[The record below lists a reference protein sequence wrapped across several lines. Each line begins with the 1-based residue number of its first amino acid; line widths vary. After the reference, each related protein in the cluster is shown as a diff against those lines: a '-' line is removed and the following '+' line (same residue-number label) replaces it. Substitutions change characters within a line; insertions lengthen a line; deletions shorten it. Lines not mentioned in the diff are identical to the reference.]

1 MKKSNSVW
9 NDLLK
14 PVVVLTV
21 ICIVVSAALAAA
33 NGITA
38 PIIAKNAALAAD
50 ASRIELL
57 PEATD
62 GFDQVEISMEGI
74 TEMHKAK
81 NGVGYVISCQA
92 NGYGGPIKLMVAYDN
107 DGAIVSVKILELSET
122 PGVGDRVK
130 TMPSFLEQFVGI
142 NGELKKGDNVDT
154 ISGATI
160 SSSAVIEA
168 LNTAY
173 KAFNEKAKGIVVEEL
188 SFEDEVAQYFGN
200 MTAMDVTHEDVLE
213 AYTSDKGTVLVTE
226 GDGNGIIGEAHPS
239 GLALK
244 AYVSFDENGVITGVM
259 FDSEASETKG
269 LGTKVSDEE
278 YINKFVGQK
287 DGEAADV
294 LAGVT
299 YSSKGAKEAV
309 NKAAAAFAAING

>member
-9 NDLLK
+9 NEMLK
-14 PVVVLTV
+14 PVVVLTI
-21 ICIVVSAALAAA
+21 ICIVVSAALAGA
-33 NGITA
+33 NSITA

-62 GFDQVEISMEGI
+62 GFDPIEIQMEGI

-81 NGVGYVISCQA
+81 NGAGYVISCQGS
-92 NGYGGPIKLMVAYDN
+92 GYGGPIKIMVAYDN
-107 DGAIVSVKILELSET
+107 DGTIVSVKILELSET
-122 PGVGDRVK
+122 PGVGDRVQ
-130 TMPSFLEQFVGI
+130 TDPSFLAQFVGI

-154 ISGATI
+154 LSGATI
-160 SSSAVIEA
+160 SSTATIEA
-168 LNTAY
+168 LNAAH

-188 SFEDEVAQYFGN
+188 TFEDQVAQYFGN
-200 MTAMDVTHEDVLE
+200 MTALEVTHDDVLE

-226 GDGNGIIGEAHPS
+226 GNGNGIIGTEHPS
-239 GLALK
+239 GVALK
-244 AYVSFDENGVITGVM
+244 AYVSFDETGVITGVM
-259 FDSEASETKG
+259 FDAEASETKG
-269 LGTKVSDEE
+269 LGTKVAEE
-278 YINKFVGQK
+278 DYINKFVGAT
-287 DGEAADV
+287 DGEGADI
-294 LAGVT
+294 LSGAT